1 MPPDSIGE
9 VFAQDG
15 GSMSAVFSIML
26 AYLLGSIPSAYL
38 VAHARGIDIR
48 KVGDANVGTA
58 NVHRCLGFAPAALTF
73 AADVAKGALA
83 ILVARQLSGQES
95 VVLFAGVAVV
105 AGHNW
110 PVTLGFRGG
119 RGAATT
125 LGVLFVLLPL
135 HVGIVFPLAAATLRL
150 WRNYTLSAVVMFAT
164 VPFFAYFTGAFFY
177 LCAYAAALPCIV
189 GLTTLA
195 RVHAR
200 DPQLVHQGKA
210 VGIGERHDSTGRTR
224 SKHPRAFPAQKNAGK
239 ES

>member
-1 MPPDSIGE
+1 MPPDSIGQ
-9 VFAQDG
+9 VFAQG
-15 GSMSAVFSIML
+15 GGNMTAVFSIML

-58 NVHRCLGFAPAALTF
+58 NVQRCLGFAPAAFTF
-73 AADVAKGALA
+73 AADVSKGALA
-83 ILVARQLSGQES
+83 ILVARHLSGQES

-110 PVTLGFRGG
+110 PITLGFRGG

-125 LGVLFVLLPL
+125 LGVLSVLLPL
-135 HVGIVFPLAAATLRL
+135 HVGIMFPFAAATLWL
-150 WRNYTLSAVVMFAT
+150 SRNYTLSAVVMLAT

-195 RVHAR
+195 RVRASGR
-200 DPQLVHQGKA
+200 RLVH
-210 VGIGERHDSTGRTR
+210 
-224 SKHPRAFPAQKNAGK
+224 
-239 ES
+239 